1 MIRAFRRMLCFC
13 LFTGLLTQ
21 SSMTVKAQA
30 GSNQRPR
37 IANRGLVKAPQL
49 PDINTGNFRPPAL
62 PKIRYDLIAPTLIF
76 RANGGPANPRSSD
89 PATLLKNAITKRLGV
104 RYRYHGTDDRGYDCS
119 GFVWSVFKETGA
131 DFERG
136 PARNLWRQLP
146 VARGSETRQ
155 FGTLVFFNGLRHV
168 GIVLDGESFYHASRS
183 NGVMLSSFSGYWK
196 RRITGFRRA
205 PGPIFPRRLPF
216 TPLE

>member
-1 MIRAFRRMLCFC
+1 LALFRELI
-13 LFTGLLTQ
+13 TQPSLTAIAQ
-21 SSMTVKAQA
+21 S
-30 GSNQRPR
+30 GSNPFPR
-37 IANRGLVKAPQL
+37 DAISKQAKAPQL
-49 PDINTGNFRPPAL
+49 PDIRTGDFKPPVL
-62 PKIRYDLIAPTLIF
+62 PAIRTELLPPPLIF
-76 RANGGPANPRSSD
+76 SADLGLTD
-89 PATLLKNAITKRLGV
+89 LATLLQNAIAKRLGV
-104 RYRYHGTDDRGYDCS
+104 RYRYRGVDDRGYDCS

-136 PARNLWRQLP
+136 PASSLWRQLP

-205 PGPIFPRRLPF
+205 PAPIFPRRLPF